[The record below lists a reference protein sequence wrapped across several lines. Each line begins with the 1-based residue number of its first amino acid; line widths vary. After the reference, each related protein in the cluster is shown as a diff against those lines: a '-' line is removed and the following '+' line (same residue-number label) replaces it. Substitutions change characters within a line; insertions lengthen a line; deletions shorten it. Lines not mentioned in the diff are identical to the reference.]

1 MSTGSGVTV
10 KQKSFPGKGSKQNTR
25 PRNVVAKT
33 VKRVRSGASVKWVLK
48 ATGRKSGASD
58 QATMPDLS
66 SESRYGGAVEFLGGP
81 SVVRINPGNRLNSPL
96 DVHQMLVQGLPKRS
110 LTFFL
115 RQLPN
120 IEDASVYSALGMSGR
135 TVQRQRASNKPLD
148 PARSSRLWKF
158 ADVLAVAT
166 KVFGAKEAA
175 EEWLTTS
182 AVGLNGERP
191 IDLMTTPV
199 GAEAVSDLLGRMEY
213 GVYS

>member
-10 KQKSFPGKGSKQNTR
+10 KQKSFPGKGSKRSTR
-25 PRNVVAKT
+25 PTNVVAKT
-33 VKRVRSGASVKWVLK
+33 AKRARLRASVKGVLK
-48 ATGRKSGASD
+48 TGGESGASD